1 VNENRDNTGRYALHS
16 RWWVSV
22 LLAIVC
28 YSTLK
33 YLVPELQSTSPTL
46 EKLIEAAPSF
56 APIVTIPLLLLAA
69 KQLYDTDRPKDTDGE
84 KEDSQEGRQ
93 D

>member
-1 VNENRDNTGRYALHS
+1 MSENQSDKGRYALHT

-33 YLVPELQSTSPTL
+33 YLVPELQSANPTL
-46 EKLIEAAPSF
+46 EKLIEAAPYF

-69 KQLYDTDRPKDTDGE
+69 KQLYDTDRPGE
-84 KEDSQEGRQ
+84 KTSEKNDEENSRK

>member
-1 VNENRDNTGRYALHS
+1 MSENRDSKGRYVLHTC
-16 RWWVSV
+16 WWVSV
-22 LLAIVC
+22 LLAIAC

-33 YLVPELQSTSPTL
+33 YLVPELQSANPTL
-46 EKLIEAAPSF
+46 DKLIEAAPSF
-56 APIVTIPLLLLAA
+56 APIITIPLLLLAA

-84 KEDSQEGRQ
+84 KEDAQDGRQ

>member
-1 VNENRDNTGRYALHS
+1 MSENQDNKRYALHT

-33 YLVPELQSTSPTL
+33 YLVPELHSANPTL
-46 EKLIEAAPSF
+46 GKLIEAAPYF

-69 KQLYDTDRPKDTDGE
+69 KQLYDTDRPNNKDGE
-84 KEDSQEGRQ
+84 KEDAENGRQ